1 MRRITGS
8 TADAVLQALYPKT
21 SDLLKRF
28 EEVKVTANVADAE
41 RDRLRKYIQEHV
53 DPGQYEDVI
62 LTFTPTAEQTY
73 VNAEGKHV
81 LKNYALVDCKR
92 PEAGIQVVL
101 LRTNEV
107 TAESLA
113 SCILKE
119 LQKSREHL
127 VDWLHERTLGAGL
140 TLDND
145 DLYSEKGGTKIG
157 IVVLPSEVKDGT
169 PRAD

>member
-21 SDLLKRF
+21 NDLLKRF
-28 EEVKVTANVADAE
+28 EEVKAQANVADAE

-53 DPGQYEDVI
+53 PAGKYEDVI
-62 LTFTPTAEQTY
+62 LTKEPTAEQVY
-73 VNAEGKHV
+73 VNADGKHA
-81 LKNYALVDCKR
+81 LKYATLVACEK

-101 LRTNEV
+101 LRTEAPN
-107 TAESLA
+107 AGHLA
-113 SCILKE
+113 SSMLKE

-127 VDWLHERTLGAGL
+127 VEWLEERVVGAGL

-157 IVVLPSEVKDGT
+157 IVVLPQEVADGT